1 MPSHEELRAATRANL
16 LKGAEDAIADLAMRT
31 ENLSFSSTTTHASAS
46 GSGDRKA
53 AALPNLEFRG
63 KEKRWFHVAASEAAV
78 VDPEAERAIEALRR
92 QLRHHQRM
100 WVEAGMPLTA
110 QSMDY
115 SGLPQ
120 RDRTGGA
127 TSANPKAAD
136 FINNLATVL
145 GPPGVRGISEP
156 IANKSL
162 TVPNLNDYFPKAEIL
177 QEIIMYD
184 RVTSS
189 ELAIFEV
196 FKFEYTESM
205 EFELN
210 VMVFNSHIADR
221 ITYRTAPRLV
231 SHQAERRHFRLV
243 MIGMG
248 QGMEAMLYGTV
259 RGKQI
264 FAYQQI
270 QVERAIEELWAVG
283 CFLEILYAPNSY
295 SMSARNRRPPRL
307 VDISQLILEEVK
319 ITGTMSRDAN
329 PVAVILEHLMS
340 QISHNY
346 AAAERERGSMCLIMH
361 QKARQRMT
369 MSLQMNPPGKADASS
384 GFPNQIEPSKFGIA
398 RFMESRTFVGVD
410 GEFDPFTSNMMFGG
424 FIVTPGHADNA
435 APGAGGDGRFRSKQ
449 LTRKSYCAMKDDVV
463 EFTASQQFVN
473 ACFWE
478 KDGDAL
484 TPMGRIF
491 FAKDGKNDD
500 NTARWWHRSPQKK
513 REALE
518 ALLNTQAL
526 NARAIDVFDKLED
539 LYTPAQ
545 LDVMTAAL
553 ANEMAASSA
562 SSADP
567 TSRFSF
573 NYLGTPR
580 RITSTGR
587 PVTLKAEIAKLPIA
601 LVTFQHL
608 VAWNVPTF
616 FEFLTINPNHT
627 WATAACALMSM
638 NCARMFVGSSMYKFN
653 QPGES
658 NQITTDFR
666 VHGKPSIIDP
676 SRVAVSHVCDL
687 LNYEDGDN
695 GQVFHWHSLDDCA
708 EYGNPEHPSYLVIPS
723 HPPKDDGPSLKS
735 LEYFDITGKFHES
748 LVRMEQADVAYA
760 MAPAYAKWF
769 GWTTP
774 NSLTA
779 CAVQPHEEV
788 QNYARFSNT
797 IVIRGA
803 EFVENADGANVRIRA
818 NKGHLGPDVGPGWNA
833 RRTGSQNTI
842 NREINVAVRQY

>member
-1 MPSHEELRAATRANL
+1 MPSHEELRELTKANIR
-16 LKGAEDAIADLAMRT
+16 KGAEDAIADLAMRT
-31 ENLSFSSTTTHASAS
+31 EKLSFSSSTTRASAS
-46 GSGDRKA
+46 GSSDRKA
-53 AALPNLEFRG
+53 PVLPDLEFRG
-63 KEKRWFHVAASEAAV
+63 KEKRWFHVAASDAAV

-100 WVEAGMPLTA
+100 WVEAAAPQSLTA
-110 QSMDY
+110 HNMDY

-127 TSANPKAAD
+127 TSSNPKAAE
-136 FINNLATVL
+136 FINNLAPVM
-145 GPPGVRGISEP
+145 GPPGIRGISEP

-162 TVPNLNDYFPKAEIL
+162 TVPNLNDYFPKAEIYS
-177 QEIIMYD
+177 EITMYD

-196 FKFEYTESM
+196 FKFEYTESQ

-210 VMVFNSHIADR
+210 IMVFNSHIADR

-231 SHQAERRHFRLV
+231 SHQAERRHLRLI

-248 QGMEAMLYGTV
+248 QGMEAMLYGTPK
-259 RGKQI
+259 GKQI

-295 SMSARNRRPPRL
+295 SMSTRNRRPPRL

-329 PVAVILEHLMS
+329 PVAVIIEHLMS

-369 MSLQMNPPGKADASS
+369 MSLQMNPPGKSDASS

-449 LTRKSYCAMKDDVV
+449 LTRKSYCAMKDDLV

-478 KDGDAL
+478 QDGLTL
-484 TPMGRIF
+484 TPMGRVF
-491 FAKDGKNDD
+491 FANDGKTEDGK
-500 NTARWWHRSPQKK
+500 TRWWHRSPHKK
-513 REALE
+513 LQALE
-518 ALLNTQAL
+518 NLLNPQS
-526 NARAIDVFDKLED
+526 NVPVFDKLGD
-539 LYTPAQ
+539 LYTQSQ
-545 LDVMTAAL
+545 LDIMTAAL

-567 TSRFSF
+567 ASRFSF
-573 NYLGTPR
+573 EYHGATR
-580 RITSTGR
+580 RITSGGR
-587 PVTLKAEIAKLPIA
+587 AATLKAEISKLPIA

-608 VAWNVPTF
+608 AAWNVPTF
-616 FEFLTINPNHT
+616 FEFLTINPNHI

-658 NQITTDFR
+658 NLITTDFR
-666 VHGKPSIIDP
+666 VHGKPAILDP
-676 SRVAVSHVCDL
+676 SRVAVSHVCEL

-695 GQVFHWHSLDDCA
+695 GRVFHWYRPEDCA
-708 EYGNPEHPSYLVIPS
+708 DYGNPEYPSYLVIPS
-723 HPPKDDGPSLKS
+723 HPPDDNAPSLKS
-735 LEYFDITGKFHES
+735 LEYFDITGKFHET
-748 LVRMEQADVAYA
+748 LVRTEQADVAYA

-788 QNYARFSNT
+788 QHYARFSNT